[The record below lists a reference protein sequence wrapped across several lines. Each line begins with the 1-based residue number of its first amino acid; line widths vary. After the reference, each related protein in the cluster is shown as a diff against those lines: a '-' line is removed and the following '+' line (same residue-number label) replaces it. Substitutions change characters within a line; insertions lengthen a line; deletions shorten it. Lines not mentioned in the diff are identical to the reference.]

1 MKVGIKFNSTCQI
14 SQGVPMAAI
23 ILRLYELLFTQ
34 TVVLEEF
41 ISLTDCTVNNNFLQ
55 NSSFSYLFK
64 NNNEEIKKLASFKN
78 HIFLKSG

>member
-1 MKVGIKFNSTCQI
+1 
-14 SQGVPMAAI
+14 MAAI

-64 NNNEEIKKLASFKN
+64 NNNEEIKKLESNIEKLAMPDAAEVIAKEV
-78 HIFLKSG
+78 LKLVK